1 MPIKFGN
8 LSISTFHTDC
18 HKLPVFLNMF
28 LEILHYGVPIIQR
41 GGEKTEKNKDKEVFR
56 WSFGYNFSKLSN
68 ILKHFPLVLL

>member
-41 GGEKTEKNKDKEVFR
+41 GGKKTEKNKDKEVFR
-56 WSFGYNFSKLSN
+56 
-68 ILKHFPLVLL
+68 

>member
-41 GGEKTEKNKDKEVFR
+41 GGKKQKKTRTKKSSDD
-56 WSFGYNFSKLSN
+56 
-68 ILKHFPLVLL
+68 HLVLILANSVTY